1 MNTHPEIVRFYDE
14 TFVDTALQEA
24 LLSALDIEAFKIS
37 ALEEAARRGFVFSRE
52 QLDETFDGYGL
63 RDTFSQVDFGS
74 PWISKIMSI
83 GWAPKGYSRE

>member
-1 MNTHPEIVRFYDE
+1 MNMNPEIVRFYDA
-14 TFVDTALQEA
+14 TFVDTELQEA
-24 LLSALDIEAFKIS
+24 LLSAHDVEAFKTS
-37 ALEEAARRGFVFSRE
+37 ALAEAARRGFVFSRA

-83 GWAPKGYSRE
+83 GWAPKGYTRG